1 MARSMHDDS
10 RQMPDFLTEGIMR
23 IALKPAI
30 GATMI
35 ALAAMSGAASAA
47 PLDTL
52 YFTQT
57 SGFSNPVTEFNGGPQ
72 GLTLAYNG
80 PIASPP
86 GSTNTVEQLAWTSNH
101 PTVGNGNTSSLTIES
116 YDSSSSPNADVDGWN
131 AGDWFRIDKLFQ
143 ENQVLAVPSGVANPN
158 PLWIA
163 NILGNFRVFSDAGF
177 STLLKDDL
185 DSVTTVKYW
194 ETSNT
199 AGCSGSPN
207 PVGSVCDDI
216 YTVMELSL
224 APISFI
230 LDGYKYEISFRLE
243 PGATTLICDGSPV
256 PACLA
261 EAGAQPGAGELFK
274 VYAAEGFDSEIFV
287 AAAWTATKIP
297 EPGVLGLLGIGLMGM
312 GLSARRRK
320 ATAA

>member
-1 MARSMHDDS
+1 MHDDS

-47 PLDTL
+47 PLTTL
-52 YFTQT
+52 HFTQA
-57 SGFSNPVTEFNGGPQ
+57 SAYDPLSLDFDNSQ
-72 GLTLAYNG
+72 GLIPSFANSNTTLR
-80 PIASPP
+80 
-86 GSTNTVEQLAWTSNH
+86 WTSNLSV
-101 PTVGNGNTSSLTIES
+101 PPATSSLSINS
-116 YDSSSSPNADVDGWN
+116 YTSASSPSAAIPPDNNGEWN
-131 AGDWFRIDKLFQ
+131 AGEWFRIDQLIQ
-143 ENQVLAVPSGVANPN
+143 NNQILSVPSTVPNPN

-163 NILGNFRVFSDAGF
+163 NIIGNFSVYKDAAFSD
-177 STLLKDDL
+177 LLKADL
-185 DSVTTVKYW
+185 GSVTTVKYW
-194 ETSNT
+194 ETTNT
-199 AGCSGSPN
+199 AGCPLSPN
-207 PVGSVCDDI
+207 PLGSVCDDV
-216 YTVMELSL
+216 YTVMQLSL

-243 PGATTLICDGSPV
+243 PGLNTLVCDGSPI
-256 PACLA
+256 PECDA
-261 EAGAQPGAGELFK
+261 EAGSQPGAGELFK
-274 VYAAEGFDSEIFV
+274 VFAREGFNSEIFV
-287 AAAWTATKIP
+287 AAAWTASKIP

>member
-1 MARSMHDDS
+1 MRDDS

-23 IALKPAI
+23 TALKPAI

-47 PLDTL
+47 QLDTL

-57 SGFSNPVTEFNGGPQ
+57 SGFSNPAQFFGGPQ

-80 PIASPP
+80 PITSPP
-86 GSTNTVEQLAWTSNH
+86 GSLNTFEQLAWTSSLN
-101 PTVGNGNTSSLTIES
+101 NATSSLTVTS
-116 YDSSSSPNADVDGWN
+116 YDSSTSPNSDGAWN
-131 AGDWFRIDKLFQ
+131 AGDWFRIDRLFQ
-143 ENQVLAVPSGVANPN
+143 QNQVLSVPSNVANPN

-163 NILGNFRVFSDAGF
+163 DILGNFRVYQDATFSPL
-177 STLLKDDL
+177 SLLKDDL

-194 ETSNT
+194 ETTNT
-199 AGCSGSPN
+199 AGCAGSPN
-207 PVGSVCDDI
+207 PLGSVCDDI

-243 PGATTLICDGSPV
+243 PGATTLVCDGSPV

>member
-1 MARSMHDDS
+1 MRNDWW
-10 RQMPDFLTEGIMR
+10 QMPDFLTEGIMR
-23 IALKPAI
+23 TALKPAI

-57 SGFSNPVTEFNGGPQ
+57 SGFMNPAQFFGEDQ
-72 GLTLAYNG
+72 DLTLAYNG
-80 PIASPP
+80 PITSPP
-86 GSTNTVEQLAWTSNH
+86 GSANTFEQLAWTS
-101 PTVGNGNTSSLTIES
+101 GINGATSSLTVNS
-116 YDSSSSPNADVDGWN
+116 YNSATSPNGDGEWN
-131 AGDWFRIDKLFQ
+131 AGEWFQIDRLFQ
-143 ENQVLAVPSGVANPN
+143 SNEVLSVPGGVPNPN

-163 NILGNFRVFSDAGF
+163 DILGNFRVFSDAGF
-177 STLLKDDL
+177 SSLLKDDL

-194 ETSNT
+194 ETTNT
-199 AGCSGSPN
+199 AGCAGSPN
-207 PVGSVCDDI
+207 PLGSVCDDI

-243 PGATTLICDGSPV
+243 PGATTLVCDGSPV

-261 EAGAQPGAGELFK
+261 EAGSQPGEGELFK